1 VKISGIEKATW
12 VLFLLSLVIFPG
24 ISTLAQQEPAE
35 DSETDSEPGNIRVLH
50 FERPLALE
58 DIEAGRIILDSV
70 PFGQSVMLPASTATS
85 YLVNLAPNDSA
96 YLRRLRDIESYE
108 QVLEQLEYNG
118 GAWSVELAE
127 ELEALGSL
135 LYEQGAFEESIEVLE
150 RAVHVNR
157 VNYGLYSP
165 QQIPLVER
173 QIAGH
178 IALDQWREADTLQQY
193 AFYAQN
199 RAFGA
204 TDPRMISVYQRLAR
218 WNLVLFF
225 RHVDAD
231 PAPRLLQTY
240 QLFRAAAGGVRAHFG
255 PRDPLYTS
263 LLHDMAGAS
272 DMLGRY
278 ALPGSAT
285 PTAGNPELRTVRT
298 DYAGGDFGTR
308 ATSRDSGGEQALLR
322 LIEHHKRRQDPSGE
336 AVLARVE
343 AMAVLGD
350 WYQMHNRR
358 QAALRAYE
366 DAYKALAEHENAA
379 ELLEKQFARI
389 VFLPTF
395 STFDEQKKQA
405 LGLSPDSGARQ
416 GYIDL
421 SFNVSKYGRVS
432 NLQVLAKEPAG
443 VERVDV
449 QVAGHLR
456 AYTIRPRIKD
466 GVTVDSEGER
476 YRFPFWY

>member
-1 VKISGIEKATW
+1 VKVSGIEKATR
-12 VLFLLSLVIFPG
+12 VLLLLSLGFFPG
-24 ISTLAQQEPAE
+24 LSALAQQEPLA
-35 DSETDSEPGNIRVLH
+35 DSESSEPGNIRVLH
-50 FERPLALE
+50 FERPLSLE
-58 DIEAGRIILDSV
+58 DLEAGRIILDSDPV
-70 PFGQSVMLPASTATS
+70 RQSVELPAPPVSS
-85 YLVNLAPNDSA
+85 YFVNLASNDGA
-96 YLRRLRDIESYE
+96 YLRRLRDIENYE
-108 QVLEQLEYNG
+108 QVLEQLEYSG
-118 GAWSVELAE
+118 GAWSVELAQ
-127 ELEALGSL
+127 ELEALGAL
-135 LYEQGAFEESIEVLE
+135 LYEQGDFEESIEVLE

-165 QQIPLVER
+165 QQIPLLQR

-178 IALDQWREADTLQQY
+178 IALEQWREADTLQQY

-204 TDPRMISVYQRLAR
+204 TDARMISVYQSLAR

-225 RHVDAD
+225 RQVDAD
-231 PAPRLLQTY
+231 PSPRLLQTY

-255 PRDPLYTS
+255 PRDARYMS
-263 LLHDMAGAS
+263 LLRDMAGAS
-272 DMLGRY
+272 DMLERY

-285 PTAGNPELRTVRT
+285 PTTGNPELRTVRT
-298 DYAGGDFGTR
+298 DYGGGDFGTR
-308 ATSRDSGGEQALLR
+308 ASSRDNSGEQALLR
-322 LIEHHKRRQDPSGE
+322 LIEQHKRRQDPSDE
-336 AVLARVE
+336 ASLAQAE
-343 AMAVLGD
+343 AMAALGD

-358 QAALRAYE
+358 QAAQRAYA
-366 DAYKALAEHENAA
+366 DAYRFLAEHERA
-379 ELLEKQFARI
+379 ETLLPRQFDRI

-405 LGLSPDSGARQ
+405 LGLSPHSGARQ

-432 NLQVLAKEPAG
+432 DLEVLAKEPAG

-449 QVAGHLR
+449 QVGSHLR
-456 AYTIRPRIKD
+456 AYTIRPRMKD
-466 GVTVDSEGER
+466 GIPADSERER

>member
-12 VLFLLSLVIFPG
+12 VLFFLSLGFFPG
-24 ISTLAQQEPAE
+24 ISALAQQEPDA
-35 DSETDSEPGNIRVLH
+35 DGQSVSEPGSIRVLH

-58 DIEAGRIILDSV
+58 DIEAGRIILDSE
-70 PFGQSVMLPASTATS
+70 PFRQSIALPLPPSS
-85 YLVNLAPNDSA
+85 SLFVNLAPSDRA
-96 YLRRLRDIESYE
+96 YLRRLRDIENYE
-108 QVLEQLEYNG
+108 QVLEQLEYSG

-135 LYEQGAFEESIEVLE
+135 LYEQGEFEESIEVLE

-165 QQIPLVER
+165 QQIPLVQR

-178 IALDQWREADTLQQY
+178 IALNQWQEADTLQQY

-204 TDPRMISVYQRLAR
+204 TDPRMISVYQSLAR

-225 RHVDAD
+225 RQVDAD
-231 PAPRLLQTY
+231 PSPRLLQTY

-255 PRDPLYTS
+255 PRDPRYQS
-263 LLHDMAGAS
+263 LLRDMAGAS

-308 ATSRDSGGEQALLR
+308 ASSRDSGGEQALLR
-322 LIEHHKRRQDPSGE
+322 LIEHHRRRQNPGDE
-336 AVLARVE
+336 ALLAQVE
-343 AMAVLGD
+343 AMAALGD

-358 QAALRAYE
+358 RAAQRAYA
-366 DAYKALAEHENAA
+366 DAYRALAERENA
-379 ELLEKQFARI
+379 EVLLQKQFDRI

-449 QVAGHLR
+449 QVSSYLR
-456 AYTIRPRIKD
+456 AYTIRPRIE
-466 GVTVDSEGER
+466 GGEPADSEGER

>member
-1 VKISGIEKATW
+1 MKISGIEKATQ
-12 VLFLLSLVIFPG
+12 VLLLLSLGIFPG
-24 ISTLAQQEPAE
+24 LSALAQQEPAV
-35 DSETDSEPGNIRVLH
+35 DSESVSESGPIRVLH
-50 FERPLALE
+50 FERPLALD
-58 DIEAGRIILDSV
+58 DINAGRIMLDSE
-70 PFGQSVMLPASTATS
+70 PFRQSAALSEPPLSPLFA
-85 YLVNLAPNDSA
+85 NLAPTGRA
-96 YLRRLRDIESYE
+96 YLRRLRDIENYE
-108 QVLEQLEYNG
+108 QVLEELEYSG

-127 ELEALGSL
+127 ELEVLGSL
-135 LYEQGAFEESIEVLE
+135 LYQQGEFEESIEVLE

-165 QQIPLVER
+165 QQIPLIQQ

-204 TDPRMISVYQRLAR
+204 TDPRMISVYQSLAR
-218 WNLVLFF
+218 WNLVLFY
-225 RHVDAD
+225 RQIDAD
-231 PAPRLLQTY
+231 PTPRLLQTY

-255 PRDPLYTS
+255 PRDPRYVS
-263 LLHDMAGAS
+263 LLRDMAGAS

-308 ATSRDSGGEQALLR
+308 ATSRDNGGEQALLR
-322 LIEHHKRRQDPSGE
+322 IIELHKRRQDQSDEG
-336 AVLARVE
+336 VLALVE
-343 AMAVLGD
+343 AMATLGD

-358 QAALRAYE
+358 QAAQRAYA
-366 DAYKALAEHENAA
+366 DAYRALAEHENAEA
-379 ELLEKQFARI
+379 LLPRQFDRI

-432 NLQVLAKEPAG
+432 NLEVLAKEPAG

-449 QVAGHLR
+449 QVASHLR
-456 AYTIRPRIKD
+456 AYTIRPRLVD
-466 GVTVDSEGER
+466 GEPADSEQER